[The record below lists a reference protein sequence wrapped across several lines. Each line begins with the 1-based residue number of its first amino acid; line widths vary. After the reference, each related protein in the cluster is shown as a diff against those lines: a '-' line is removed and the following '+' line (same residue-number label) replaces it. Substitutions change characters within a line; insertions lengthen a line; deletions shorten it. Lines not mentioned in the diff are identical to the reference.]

1 MFFGPR
7 TAMTYSLFCCIVIV
21 FLLTYLSFFLPLACL
36 CVCMIV
42 LFFTS
47 LFFVDLCSH
56 CDVLCSSHCMAT
68 ELATQVN
75 VLLINMSLSLE
86 LEAKKVLKVIIN

>member
-1 MFFGPR
+1 
-7 TAMTYSLFCCIVIV
+7 
-21 FLLTYLSFFLPLACL
+21 
-36 CVCMIV
+36 
-42 LFFTS
+42 
-47 LFFVDLCSH
+47 
-56 CDVLCSSHCMAT
+56 MAT